1 MTRQSVD
8 WSVFKSLHIYSLELH
23 GTIYLIAGVESSQL
37 IFQSVRWTSCLT
49 RLVVNNN
56 WEKNPVNLHKFIH
69 YLTLQPM
76 FFFFIPRTIRTFCL
90 VALVSVLTGLHCMS
104 VSRRILRN
112 WVLQNWFY
120 PYRRIPWKTETESRK
135 KAESAGD
142 DNWRYTKG
150 HCLNPYYTV
159 EPLYNDKLGRTEKN
173 GRCREVAVSGDSTV
187 VDNRK
192 ERPYLVL

>member
-150 HCLNPYYTV
+150 HLNPYYTV
-159 EPLYNDKLGRTEKN
+159 KPLYNGHLG
-173 GRCREVAVSGDSTV
+173 D
-187 VDNRK
+187 RK
-192 ERPYLVL
+192 KWPL

>member
-1 MTRQSVD
+1 M
-8 WSVFKSLHIYSLELH
+8 
-23 GTIYLIAGVESSQL
+23 
-37 IFQSVRWTSCLT
+37 
-49 RLVVNNN
+49 
-56 WEKNPVNLHKFIH
+56 
-69 YLTLQPM
+69 
-76 FFFFIPRTIRTFCL
+76 FFFIPRTIRTFCL

-173 GRCREVAVSGDSTV
+173 GRCREVAVVQRLKREWLYGLSAEKKNGCCRGVAVSGDSTV
-187 VDNRK
+187 ADNRK

>member
-1 MTRQSVD
+1 
-8 WSVFKSLHIYSLELH
+8 
-23 GTIYLIAGVESSQL
+23 
-37 IFQSVRWTSCLT
+37 
-49 RLVVNNN
+49 
-56 WEKNPVNLHKFIH
+56 
-69 YLTLQPM
+69 M
-76 FFFFIPRTIRTFCL
+76 FFLIPRTIRTFCL

-104 VSRRILRN
+104 VSRRILGN

-120 PYRRIPWKTETESRK
+120 AYRRIPWKTETESRK

-173 GRCREVAVSGDSTV
+173 GRCREVAVVQRLKREWTFFCGRWREVQLYLKTILSCWKVMNFLAVVFFTTRNCPTSAKEKEKKKTESRTRHRSGWAMWYNVSFKSIHH
-187 VDNRK
+187 NRIRISLFREK
-192 ERPYLVL
+192 YK